1 MMQALLLAILS
12 ARLSGSFA
20 FVSPATGNQ
29 KIPSASATSTSDTGR
44 YAAAAANDDESG
56 GSSAENEAPSSPFT
70 ALPPIGASSFWDR
83 PENEKE
89 NANNNAFANTSNEAS
104 SSDWNTFSNFP
115 DNPSK
120 QINIVTQHT
129 NLVSP
134 KFQLQYTCKV
144 CSTRNTHSVT
154 RMAYRKGVVIAMCK
168 GCGSK
173 HLIADNLGW
182 SNYIGGFDFDNGE
195 RDIEAYMANREEENG
210 GEDGGVEK
218 DLVMR
223 VTKEVFDLENVLY
236 GGGGG
241 GSSNGEEQVLSVK
254 DVEDEDNNLTWS

>member
-1 MMQALLLAILS
+1 
-12 ARLSGSFA
+12 
-20 FVSPATGNQ
+20 
-29 KIPSASATSTSDTGR
+29 
-44 YAAAAANDDESG
+44 
-56 GSSAENEAPSSPFT
+56 
-70 ALPPIGASSFWDR
+70 
-83 PENEKE
+83 
-89 NANNNAFANTSNEAS
+89 
-104 SSDWNTFSNFP
+104 
-115 DNPSK
+115 
-120 QINIVTQHT
+120 
-129 NLVSP
+129 
-134 KFQLQYTCKV
+134 
-144 CSTRNTHSVT
+144 
-154 RMAYRKGVVIAMCK
+154 MAYRKGVVIAMCK